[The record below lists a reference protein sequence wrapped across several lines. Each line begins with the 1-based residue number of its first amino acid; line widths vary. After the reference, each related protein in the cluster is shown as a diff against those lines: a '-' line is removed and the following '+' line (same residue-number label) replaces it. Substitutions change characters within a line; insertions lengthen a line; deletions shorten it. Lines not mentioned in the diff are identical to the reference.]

1 MQPDTKYAKSGDV
14 RVAYQVTGEGPVDLV
29 LAPGTASHL
38 DLDWEWPEKASFL
51 ERLGSFCRLIRFDKR
66 GTGLSDR
73 PTDAAT
79 FEERMDDIRA
89 VMDAAGATGR
99 SYSGT
104 PKGPTW
110 LPFSRQRT
118 PGGRAVCCCG
128 ALRPAG
134 SELATIHGG
143 QPGPKPANR
152 SPISPRM
159 ASPLTT

>member
-29 LAPGTASHL
+29 LAPGTAFHL

-79 FEERMDDIRA
+79 LEERIDDIRA
-89 VMDAAGATGR
+89 VMDAARRDRAGILG
-99 SYSGT
+99 YFEEGNLE
-104 PKGPTW
+104 
-110 LPFSRQRT
+110 LPFSA
-118 PGGRAVCCCG
+118 PF
-128 ALRPAG
+128 
-134 SELATIHGG
+134 
-143 QPGPKPANR
+143 PGPA
-152 SPISPRM
+152 
-159 ASPLTT
+159 

>member
-79 FEERMDDIRA
+79 LEERMDDIRA
-89 VMDAAGATGR
+89 VMDAAGSDRAVIFGYSEGANLALLFAATFPERTRALLLWGAQAR
-99 SYSGT
+99 WVRADDY
-104 PKGPTW
+104 PWGPTREEAEKGDR
-110 LPFSRQRT
+110 LSRREWRH
-118 PGGRAVCCCG
+118 P
-128 ALRPAG
+128 
-134 SELATIHGG
+134 
-143 QPGPKPANR
+143 
-152 SPISPRM
+152 
-159 ASPLTT
+159 